1 MHKMNASIG
10 VVILNHHFAFSCAKS
25 GGFPCFPGTSS
36 RSRRTSAVLSHQEM
50 SRAVQIG
57 EATGDKKSMR
67 VLRQALVAD
76 LRELEQL
83 LDGEKRMLDRRSDW
97 AGRLNECSIGRS
109 FREYPGH
116 K

>member
-1 MHKMNASIG
+1 
-10 VVILNHHFAFSCAKS
+10 
-25 GGFPCFPGTSS
+25 
-36 RSRRTSAVLSHQEM
+36 M

-57 EATGDKKSMR
+57 EATGNKKSMR

-83 LDGEKRMLDRRSDW
+83 LEGEKRMLDRRSDW

-116 K
+116 KQLAVGAKHPAQFSRLACFKGCAI